1 MRETL
6 SPGWQTH
13 LMFAEFD
20 GEVSAHGDHLVVRS
34 PQSPGYYWGNFLL
47 YRRLPTD
54 ADFGPWMQRFD
65 EAIVQHAPGT
75 GHVCFGMQALAADF
89 SAPPS
94 FAAAGFEAFGVA
106 TLTLQRPGLKPL
118 PAALAAGYELRPLVL
133 PREAAAVVELNMAC
147 NDEGYE
153 SEGYRQFRGLQMQRY
168 GRMAAAGLGH
178 WWGAL
183 HEGRVVASLGLFGQ
197 RHVGRFQ
204 HVETHPDHRCRGL
217 CRALVHAACAHG
229 FSGMGW
235 HTLVMGADPHDAAI
249 GIYRQLGF
257 APHDT
262 LWMLERRAPEDR
274 VAA

>member
-1 MRETL
+1 MRDTL

-20 GEVSAHGDHLVVRS
+20 GEVSRHGDHLVVRS

-47 YRRLPTD
+47 YDRLASD

-65 EAIVQHAPGT
+65 EAIVQRAPGT
-75 GHVCFGMQALAADF
+75 GHVCFGMQAQAEAF
-89 SAPPS
+89 SAPPA

-106 TLTLQRPGLKPL
+106 TLTLQRAGLMPVPGS
-118 PAALAAGYELRPLVL
+118 PAAGCELRPLVL
-133 PREAAAVVELNMAC
+133 PREAAAVVDLNLAC

-153 SEGYRQFRGLQMQRY
+153 AEGYRHFRTLQMERY

-204 HVETHPDHRCRGL
+204 HVETHPQHRRRGL
-217 CRALVHAACAHG
+217 CRALVHAACRHG
-229 FSGMGW
+229 FEHMGW
-235 HTLVMGADPHDAAI
+235 HTLVMGADPHDVAI
-249 GIYRQLGF
+249 GIYRQVGF

-274 VAA
+274 ALV